1 MWSRAFTVR
10 KQRKGVLYK
19 GQLQARTPADRMV
32 LPAVKVPQF
41 SQPLSLHWHA
51 RGMLPGDSRSCQVD
65 LEINCFSE

>member
-1 MWSRAFTVR
+1 MWSRASTIR
-10 KQRKGVLYK
+10 KQRKGRAK

-51 RGMLPGDSRSCQVD
+51 ERHASW
-65 LEINCFSE
+65 